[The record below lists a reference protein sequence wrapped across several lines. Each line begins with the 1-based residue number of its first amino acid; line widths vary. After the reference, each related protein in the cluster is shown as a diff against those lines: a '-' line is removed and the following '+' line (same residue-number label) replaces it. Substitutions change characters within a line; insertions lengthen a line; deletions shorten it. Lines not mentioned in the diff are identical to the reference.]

1 MPVWTSVATSGYAS
15 QMDPV
20 MDIKAKQ
27 IANVHHRP
35 RVPVYTETSSILQ
48 KYIHQAL
55 QMKMSPKDA
64 LDKAKAEIEKL

>member
-1 MPVWTSVATSGYAS
+1 MAASTYAS
-15 QMDPV
+15 VMDPV

-48 KYIHQAL
+48 KYIHTAL
-55 QMKMSPKDA
+55 EMKMTPKEA
-64 LDKAKAEIEKL
+64 LDKAKAEIEAL